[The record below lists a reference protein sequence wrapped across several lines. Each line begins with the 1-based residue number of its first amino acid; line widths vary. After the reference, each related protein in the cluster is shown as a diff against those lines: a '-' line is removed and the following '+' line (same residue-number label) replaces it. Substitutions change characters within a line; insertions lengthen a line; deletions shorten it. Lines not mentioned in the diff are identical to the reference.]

1 MKQSRE
7 HRGLEPKGKRTG
19 RARSLVSAEA
29 NGNVVKRVVVSASN
43 LIARQREEARVR
55 SIIQEYVVCIVMSVF
70 IHPLPPSFISERLKS
85 ATNKPTKHP
94 LGRSPLHSIQDQTWH
109 PIRISHW
116 AQPKKGFF
124 AKEREETKIS
134 FVEKGCHVYGQTDI
148 IVITLRTSSFE
159 EASQHQSSKHAA
171 STVGQTSL
179 HLRG

>member
-1 MKQSRE
+1 MYRNVSVHSFTPAIVHLRKTQISDQQTNQTSARPQS
-7 HRGLEPKGKRTG
+7 
-19 RARSLVSAEA
+19 
-29 NGNVVKRVVVSASN
+29 
-43 LIARQREEARVR
+43 
-55 SIIQEYVVCIVMSVF
+55 
-70 IHPLPPSFISERLKS
+70 
-85 ATNKPTKHP
+85 
-94 LGRSPLHSIQDQTWH
+94 SPLHSIQDQAWH